1 MTMIDLLLAFSALS
15 FLFFGVG
22 CLTSP
27 RLQLEFVRY
36 GLAQY
41 RILTGWLQCLGAA
54 GIAAGYFWTPLQLF
68 STAGLAI
75 LMLLGVG
82 VRIKIR
88 DSVLQTLPAFGYCVL
103 NAFLFFE
110 LLKQL

>member
-1 MTMIDLLLAFSALS
+1 MTTIDLLLAFSALS
-15 FLFFGVG
+15 FLFFGLG
-22 CLTSP
+22 CSTNP
-27 RLQLEFVRY
+27 RLKLEFVRY

-54 GIAAGYFWTPLQLF
+54 GIAAGYFWPPLQLF
-68 STAGLAI
+68 STAGLAV

-88 DSVLQTLPAFGYCVL
+88 DSILQTLPAFGYCVL

-110 LLKQL
+110 LLNQL

>member
-1 MTMIDLLLAFSALS
+1 MTTIDLLLAFSALS

-27 RLQLEFVRY
+27 RLHLEFIRY
-36 GLAQY
+36 GLTQY
-41 RILTGWLQCLGAA
+41 RTLTGWLQCLGAA
-54 GIAAGYFWTPLQLF
+54 GIAAGYFWTPLQLL

>member
-1 MTMIDLLLAFSALS
+1 MTNFLLAFSALS

-27 RLQLEFVRY
+27 RLELEFIRY
-36 GLAQY
+36 GLAKY
-41 RILTGWLQCLGAA
+41 RNLTGWLQCLGAA
-54 GIAAGYFWTPLQLF
+54 GIAAGYFWTPLQLL

-82 VRIKIR
+82 VRVKIR
-88 DSVLQTLPAFGYCVL
+88 DSILQTLPAFCYCVL
-103 NAFLFFE
+103 NALLFFE